1 MAILPSGRKP
11 LKPKLLESSA
21 RRDSAQTL
29 FDSHRAI
36 ISGLDPAFDSVSR
49 QTPPAQMAE
58 AEVTGF
64 FTHLARDGGVPA
76 STQNQALSALLF
88 LYKEVL
94 KQELGWRARRS
105 RPTIKD
111 LLFSWLPD
119 SFGVRSRVAIAQ

>member
-1 MAILPSGRKP
+1 MREVIRRKHYSIRTEQSYLDWIRRLILFHGKR
-11 LKPKLLESSA
+11 
-21 RRDSAQTL
+21 
-29 FDSHRAI
+29 H
-36 ISGLDPAFDSVSR
+36 
-49 QTPPAQMAE
+49 PAQMAE

-76 STQNQALSALLF
+76 STQNQALGALLF

-111 LLFSWLPD
+111 FLFSWLPD